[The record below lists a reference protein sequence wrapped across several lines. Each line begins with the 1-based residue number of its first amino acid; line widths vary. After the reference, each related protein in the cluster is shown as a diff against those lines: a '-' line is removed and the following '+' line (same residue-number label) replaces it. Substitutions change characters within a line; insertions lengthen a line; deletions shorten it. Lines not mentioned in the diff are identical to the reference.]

1 MGKTAF
7 SLLFHRWYTSY
18 PFKRKTFLQQIPLN
32 SPQTSGENESA
43 LLWELTSDA
52 QMLHESYWSGISL
65 MCFFSSLPRTQ
76 FKIIWQSLI
85 DFPLFSE
92 IGRKSTTEWM
102 AGGQGQPA
110 AKGVAE
116 SKLCAPSLKLPSQLP
131 CPVHGTSED
140 RRGPERWCLILRAT
154 AGDSPDKENSM
165 RMVSGTRFVKAAPC
179 IAAFMPALLFW
190 VSPSSTTELAPFAA
204 PQGCSS
210 PLQPTQLS
218 DLP

>member
-1 MGKTAF
+1 
-7 SLLFHRWYTSY
+7 
-18 PFKRKTFLQQIPLN
+18 
-32 SPQTSGENESA
+32 
-43 LLWELTSDA
+43 
-52 QMLHESYWSGISL
+52 
-65 MCFFSSLPRTQ
+65 
-76 FKIIWQSLI
+76 
-85 DFPLFSE
+85 
-92 IGRKSTTEWM
+92 M

-154 AGDSPDKENSM
+154 AGDSPDMENSM